1 MRDAAGKLVALFALF
16 ALAGCPRPP
25 VPVPTPTP
33 VPVTPVPVTPFPT
46 PVPVTPPPTPY
57 VPNKR
62 LEVGKIFNGMQ
73 YRVKLETD
81 FGTTATHDRGEPDSY
96 TAELTVK
103 VKVPKPNRTLDEL
116 KRINDALPEVLPGL
130 PALLENA
137 KVSPVFDD
145 LYRLKVAALQAS
157 LMRLDNLLS
166 RHNFYDCET
175 LLELQDPKTKRRAL
189 FIQSDMDSDT
199 DGSDSDRVP
208 EVDGAS
214 STFQPSTS
222 YRWAKKTA
230 VQNSLIPPREA
241 RIKLMEQELAANGLG
256 AARKEELRE
265 AIGRAQREIADM
277 KTFSF
282 LVANADPY
290 IVLPGALFK
299 SRAGAFKPMVG
310 DYCVVIFGKT
320 LYPAIVGDVGPAN
333 LMGEASLRLGKQIN
347 PRTSGEQRAT
357 NDLKVTYL
365 VFPGTAEKP
374 DAPDL
379 AKWRVKCEKYL
390 GEIGGYGG
398 ELFVWEDLTKPKTPP
413 ATPAPATPAPGTP
426 MPATPA
432 AATPAAKTPVPT
444 TPPPAATPTAP
455 VAPAPAATPAPKP
468 E

>member
-1 MRDAAGKLVALFALF
+1 MLFRPALI
-16 ALAGCPRPP
+16 ALAMLALTGCPRPSLPPAPITP
-25 VPVPTPTP
+25 VPVPETPAP
-33 VPVTPVPVTPFPT
+33 I
-46 PVPVTPPPTPY
+46 TPPPPPPPPY

-73 YRVKLETD
+73 YRVKLETEH
-81 FGTTATHDRGEPDSY
+81 GTTAARDRSEPDSY

-103 VKVPKPNRTLDEL
+103 VKVPKPNRELDEI
-116 KRINDALPEVLPGL
+116 KRLNDALPDLLPAL

-137 KVSPVFDD
+137 KVSPVYDE
-145 LYRLKVAALQAS
+145 LYRRKVEALQAN

-214 STFQPSTS
+214 STFQPATS
-222 YRWAKKTA
+222 YRWAKKTER
-230 VQNSLIPPREA
+230 QNSLIPPREA
-241 RIKLMEQELAANGLG
+241 KIKLWEADLAANGVS

-265 AIGRAQREIADM
+265 AMGRARREIADM

-290 IVLPGALFK
+290 IVLPGAMFLK
-299 SRAGAFKPMVG
+299 SKSGAFKPSVG
-310 DYCVVIFGKT
+310 DYCVVIYGKT
-320 LYPAIVGDVGPAN
+320 LYPAIVGDVGPMN
-333 LMGEASLRLGKQIN
+333 LVGEASLRLGKQIN
-347 PRTSGEQRAT
+347 PKTSGENRAT
-357 NDLKVTYL
+357 NELKVTYL
-365 VFPGTAEKP
+365 VFPGTAEKF

-379 AKWRVKCEKYL
+379 AKWRTKCEKYL

-398 ELFVWEDLTKPKTPP
+398 ELFAWEDITKPKTPPATPVP

-426 MPATPA
+426 
-432 AATPAAKTPVPT
+432 
-444 TPPPAATPTAP
+444 
-455 VAPAPAATPAPKP
+455 APAATPVPAVTSTPKP
-468 E
+468 N

>member
-1 MRDAAGKLVALFALF
+1 MRHAGEKLCALLAL
-16 ALAGCPRPP
+16 LVLTGCPRPP
-25 VPVPTPTP
+25 MPVPPPTPAPVTP
-33 VPVTPVPVTPFPT
+33 VPVTPVPPP
-46 PVPVTPPPTPY
+46 PPVTPPPVPY

-73 YRVKLETD
+73 IRVHLETD
-81 FGTTATHDRGEPDSY
+81 YGTTATRDRAELESY
-96 TAELTVK
+96 ALELTVK
-103 VKVPKPNRTLDEL
+103 VKVPKPHRDLDEI
-116 KRINDALPEVLPGL
+116 KRLNDALPELLPAL

-145 LYRLKVAALQAS
+145 LYRLKVAALRAS

-189 FIQSDMDSDT
+189 FIQADMDSDT

-230 VQNSLIPPREA
+230 TPNSLIPPREA
-241 RIKLMEQELAANGLG
+241 RIKQWELELAVNGLG
-256 AARKEELRE
+256 AGRKEELRE
-265 AIGRAQREIADM
+265 AIARAQREIGDM

-282 LVANADPY
+282 LVASADPY
-290 IVLPGALFK
+290 IVLPGSMFSK
-299 SRAGAFKPMVG
+299 SRAGAFKPAVG
-310 DYCVVIFGKT
+310 DYCVVIYGKT
-320 LYPAIVGDVGPAN
+320 LYPAIVGDVGPMN
-333 LMGEASLRLGKQIN
+333 MMGEASLRIGKQIN
-347 PRTSGEQRAT
+347 PKTTGEIRAM

-365 VFPGTAEKP
+365 VFPGTAEKA

-379 AKWRVKCEKYL
+379 AKWRTRCEKYL

-398 ELFVWEDLTKPKTPP
+398 ELFAWEDLTKPKTPP
-413 ATPAPATPAPGTP
+413 ATPPPATPAPATP

-432 AATPAAKTPVPT
+432 VKVPA
-444 TPPPAATPTAP
+444 PAI
-455 VAPAPAATPAPKP
+455 PAPAATPPAPAATPVPKP
-468 E
+468 D

>member
-1 MRDAAGKLVALFALF
+1 
-16 ALAGCPRPP
+16 
-25 VPVPTPTP
+25 
-33 VPVTPVPVTPFPT
+33 
-46 PVPVTPPPTPY
+46 
-57 VPNKR
+57 
-62 LEVGKIFNGMQ
+62 MQ
-73 YRVKLETD
+73 YNVKLETD
-81 FGTTATHDRGEPDSY
+81 YGTTAARDRAEPGSY
-96 TAELTVK
+96 SADITVK
-103 VKVPKPNRTLDEL
+103 VKVPKPYRELDEL
-116 KRINDALPEVLPGL
+116 KRINDALPELL
-130 PALLENA
+130 PALPELLESA
-137 KVSPVFDD
+137 KVSPIFDD
-145 LYRLKVAALQAS
+145 LYRLKVAALRAS

-230 VQNSLIPPREA
+230 IQNSLIPPREA
-241 RIKLMEQELAANGLG
+241 KIKQWEAELSANGVG

-265 AIGRAQREIADM
+265 AIGRARAEIGDM

-290 IVLPGALFK
+290 IVLPGAMFK
-299 SRAGAFKPMVG
+299 NRAGAFKPSVG
-310 DYCVVIFGKT
+310 DYCVVIYGKT
-320 LYPAIVGDVGPAN
+320 LYPAIVGDVGPMN
-333 LMGEASLRLGKQIN
+333 LIGEASLRLGKQIN
-347 PRTSGEQRAT
+347 PKTSGETRAT

-379 AKWRVKCEKYL
+379 AKWRTKCEKYL

-398 ELFVWEDLTKPKTPP
+398 ELFVWEDITKPKTPP
-413 ATPAPATPAPGTP
+413 ATPAPATPAPATP
-426 MPATPA
+426 VPPTPA
-432 AATPAAKTPVPT
+432 AATPAAKVPVP
-444 TPPPAATPTAP
+444 ATPAP
-455 VAPAPAATPAPKP
+455 ATPAPAAATPAAKP
-468 E
+468 D

>member
-1 MRDAAGKLVALFALF
+1 MSDRIVFALL
-16 ALAGCPRPP
+16 ALLVLTGCPRPP
-25 VPVPTPTP
+25 APAPATPTP
-33 VPVTPVPVTPFPT
+33 MPVTPVPNT
-46 PVPVTPPPTPY
+46 PVPPPPVTPPPTPY

-73 YRVKLETD
+73 IRVHLDTD
-81 FGTTATHDRGEPDSY
+81 YGTTATRDRGELESY
-96 TAELTVK
+96 AVDLTVK
-103 VKVPKPNRTLDEL
+103 VKVPKPHRDLDEI
-116 KRINDALPEVLPGL
+116 KRLNDALPEVLPAL
-130 PALLENA
+130 PALLESA

-145 LYRLKVAALQAS
+145 LYRLKVAALKAS

-189 FIQSDMDSDT
+189 FIQADMDSDT

-241 RIKLMEQELAANGLG
+241 KIKQWEAELAANGVG

-265 AIGRAQREIADM
+265 AISRAQREIGDM

-290 IVLPGALFK
+290 IVLPGAMFSK
-299 SRAGAFKPMVG
+299 NRGGAFKPAVG
-310 DYCVVIFGKT
+310 DYCVVIYGKT
-320 LYPAIVGDVGPAN
+320 LYPAIVGDVGPMN
-333 LMGEASLRLGKQIN
+333 LIGEASLRIGKEIN
-347 PRTSGEQRAT
+347 PKANGENRAM

-365 VFPGTAEKP
+365 VFPGTAEKA
-374 DAPDL
+374 DTPDL
-379 AKWRVKCEKYL
+379 AKWRTKCEKYL

-398 ELFVWEDLTKPKTPP
+398 ELFAWEDLTKPKTPP
-413 ATPAPATPAPGTP
+413 ATPAPAPATPMPSTPAP
-426 MPATPA
+426 
-432 AATPAAKTPVPT
+432 ATPAAKTPAPATPVPAAT
-444 TPPPAATPTAP
+444 TPPATP
-455 VAPAPAATPAPKP
+455 APATPSPAATPAPKP

>member
-1 MRDAAGKLVALFALF
+1 MRHAAGKLVALLAL
-16 ALAGCPRPP
+16 LTVAGCPRPP
-25 VPVPTPTP
+25 VPPPLPTP
-33 VPVTPVPVTPFPT
+33 VPVTPVPIT
-46 PVPVTPPPTPY
+46 PVPVTPPPVPY

-73 YRVKLETD
+73 YRVKLETEH
-81 FGTTATHDRGEPDSY
+81 GTTATHDRGEPESY
-96 TAELTVK
+96 VAELTVK
-103 VKVPKPNRTLDEL
+103 VKVPKPNRALDEL

-199 DGSDSDRVP
+199 DGSDGDRVP

-241 RIKLMEQELAANGLG
+241 RIKLLEMELTANGLG
-256 AARKEELRE
+256 AGRKEELRE
-265 AIGRAQREIADM
+265 AIGRAQREISDM

-290 IVLPGALFK
+290 IVLPGAMFK
-299 SRAGAFKPMVG
+299 SRAGAFKPSVG
-310 DYCVVIFGKT
+310 DYCVVIYGRT
-320 LYPAIVGDVGPAN
+320 LYPAIVGDVGPMN
-333 LMGEASLRLGKQIN
+333 LIGEASLRLGKQIN
-347 PRTSGEQRAT
+347 PKTNGEQRAT

-379 AKWRVKCEKYL
+379 AKWRAKCEKYL
-390 GEIGGYGG
+390 GEIGGHGG
-398 ELFVWEDLTKPKTPP
+398 ELFVWEDITKPKTPP
-413 ATPAPATPAPGTP
+413 ATPVPATPAPSTP
-426 MPATPA
+426 MPATLAPTTPV
-432 AATPAAKTPVPT
+432 ATPAVKTP
-444 TPPPAATPTAP
+444 TPVT
-455 VAPAPAATPAPKP
+455 PAPAATPVPKV